1 MAKQRLSYDVIIRA
15 RDLKR
20 GPTTETRAF
29 PSGGEPGLACYSTA
43 VSLVCGV
50 LHWVHVSVAPDGRVH
65 VVGGNR
71 RSGPRYAL
79 APVHDSW
86 TELDVRNAAVSYTI
100 QDRFEIEVVI
110 REKGP
115 RPTPESAPPKSAM
128 SAEEVAALI
137 GQTRREA
144 PKTSALR
151 TLFDRFGIGSPR
163 PRPRSVVRT
172 IDRRTIA
179 RMRGS

>member
-1 MAKQRLSYDVIIRA
+1 MPKQRLSYDVIIRT

-29 PSGGEPGLACYSTA
+29 PSGGERGLACYSTA

-50 LHWVHVSVAPDGRVH
+50 LHWVHVSVAPDGQVH

-71 RSGPRYAL
+71 QSGPRYAL

-86 TELDVRNAAVSYTI
+86 TELDERNAEVAYTI
-100 QDRFEIEVVI
+100 QDRFRIEVTI
-110 REKGP
+110 TEKGP
-115 RPTPESAPPKSAM
+115 RPTPESAPPKNAM
-128 SAEEVAALI
+128 SADEVAALI
-137 GQTRREA
+137 RQTKRA
-144 PKTSALR
+144 PEKSSGLR
-151 TLFDRFGIGSPR
+151 SLFDRFGIGSPR